1 MHMTFITRASIL
13 ACALALALAGCA
25 GMGGN
30 GGNGDKSGGK
40 NAGAGMQMPGKAP
53 ANAAVAATWYNP
65 PSEFPGICLTQF
77 KDGSLRFDGGFA
89 FFNPGRWTY
98 DPATAEL
105 SLQLA
110 PTPSLELSHA
120 QIVLHKNLL
129 RIDGKKN
136 TLVYGVKAD
145 TDAIGLGG
153 FLFYRDMPCPARA

>member
-1 MHMTFITRASIL
+1 MHRIFITRAGAL
-13 ACALALALAGCA
+13 ACALALAGCA

-30 GGNGDKSGGK
+30 IGTT
-40 NAGAGMQMPGKAP
+40 GMQMPGKAP
-53 ANAAVAATWYNP
+53 ADAAVAATWYNP

-89 FFNPGRWTY
+89 FFNPGRWEY
-98 DPATAEL
+98 DAATSEL
-105 SLQLA
+105 RLQLA

-129 RIDGKKN
+129 RVDGQKN

-145 TDAIGLGG
+145 TQAIGLGG
-153 FLFYRDMPCPARA
+153 FIFYRDTPCPARRG